1 LDILRVQGYLFFCN
15 KLWNATKFALLYF
28 ADDHKFTV
36 TKELNGTESN
46 MDLWILSRLATAIDS
61 CNNGFELYDFTIPT
75 SACYS
80 FWLYDL
86 CDVYLECLKPVFQS
100 GTEAAK
106 SSARQTLFTCLYNGL
121 KLISPFMPFISEEL
135 FQRLP
140 RADTSILSICV
151 SDYPELSNSPWKND
165 SLEKE
170 VEFVQKAAKVIR
182 SARSDYN
189 IPNKIKTEAYV
200 VCQDAQSKAILQ
212 KFASDL
218 STTAFCSNIDFDTTP
233 PVGCAILT
241 VSGQCEIHLVLK
253 GLIEI
258 DKELAKLQKKK
269 EQLEVTIQKLDQSMA
284 AADYAVKVPVDIQE
298 NNVEKL
304 SQAKSEIERVI
315 SAMDTLKLM

>member
-1 LDILRVQGYLFFCN
+1 
-15 KLWNATKFALLYF
+15 
-28 ADDHKFTV
+28 
-36 TKELNGTESN
+36 
-46 MDLWILSRLATAIDS
+46 MDLWILSRLAGTIDS
-61 CNNGFELYDFTIPT
+61 CNNGFEIYDFTIPT

-100 GTEAAK
+100 GTEEAK
-106 SSARQTLFTCLYNGL
+106 SSARQTLFTCFYNGL
-121 KLISPFMPFISEEL
+121 KLISPFMPFITEEL

-140 RADTSILSICV
+140 RADTNVLSICV
-151 SDYPELSNSPWKND
+151 SDYPGRFIRSHPDQSTPTLNSTVISELSSSPWRNENV
-165 SLEKE
+165 EKE

-200 VCQDAQSKAILQ
+200 VCPDEAARDILK

-218 STTAFCSNIDFDTTP
+218 STTAFCSKIDFETAP

-241 VSGQCEIHLVLK
+241 VSGQCEIHLMLK

-258 DKELAKLQKKK
+258 DKELGKMQKKK
-269 EQLEVTIQKLDQSMA
+269 EQLEGTIQKLEQSMA
-284 AADYAVKVPVDIQE
+284 AADYAVKVPVEIQE
-298 NNVEKL
+298 SNTEKL
-304 SQAKSEIERVI
+304 SQAKSEVERVT
-315 SAMDTLKLM
+315 SAMETLKLM

>member
-1 LDILRVQGYLFFCN
+1 
-15 KLWNATKFALLYF
+15 
-28 ADDHKFTV
+28 
-36 TKELNGTESN
+36 
-46 MDLWILSRLATAIDS
+46 MDLWILSRLAATIDS
-61 CNNGFELYDFTIPT
+61 CNKGFEVYDFAIPT

-100 GTEAAK
+100 GTEIAK
-106 SSARQTLFTCLYNGL
+106 TNARQTLFTCLYNGL

-140 RADTSILSICV
+140 RADSNVLSICV
-151 SDYPELSNSPWKND
+151 SAYPGTSIQILSPHRPSKQNYLSFSEFQTSPWKND
-165 SLEKE
+165 QIEKE

-200 VCQDAQSKAILQ
+200 VCQDLSSNDILK
-212 KFASDL
+212 KFSADL
-218 STTAFCSNIDFDTTP
+218 STTAFCSKIEFDSTP
-233 PVGCAILT
+233 PIGCAILT
-241 VSGQCEIHLVLK
+241 VSGQCEIHLMLK

-269 EQLEVTIQKLDQSMA
+269 EQLEVTILKLDQSIA
-284 AADYAVKVPVDIQE
+284 AADYAVKVPIEVQE
-298 NNVEKL
+298 SNAEKL
-304 SQAKSEIERVI
+304 IQSKNEIERII
-315 SAMDTLKLM
+315 SAMDTLKVM